1 MKFINLALA
10 TLLATSAGAA
20 LAQDAPAPAFTITG
34 SAALVSD
41 YRFRGASQTNEHGAV
56 QGSINLNHESGFYVG
71 TWASSI
77 ELAGY
82 GGTEVDL
89 YGGWRH
95 TFDGTTF
102 DVGALYY
109 YYPGGGSADT
119 DFLEP
124 YASVTHAFGP
134 VTAKLGAAYAF
145 DQKGTGS
152 ESNVYGYG
160 ELAFAIPNTPVTVKG
175 HLGYSDGKGFLAG
188 GDHYLDY
195 SFGADFVWKNLTFN
209 VSYVDTDLS
218 SGSGGAAILGPS
230 NVDSTVLFSITA
242 GF

>member
-1 MKFINLALA
+1 MKFTNLALA
-10 TLLATSAGAA
+10 TLLAASATAA
-20 LAQDAPAPAFTITG
+20 MAQDEPKPPITITG

-77 ELAGY
+77 ELPGY
-82 GGTEVDL
+82 GGTEIDL
-89 YGGWRH
+89 YGGWRK
-95 TFDGTTF
+95 DLSGTTL

-109 YYPGGGSADT
+109 YYPGGGNADT
-119 DFLEP
+119 DFIEP
-124 YASVTHAFGP
+124 YVSLTHAFGP
-134 VTAKLGAAYAF
+134 VTAKVGAAYAP
-145 DQKGTGS
+145 DQKATGS
-152 ESNVYGYG
+152 EDNIYGYG
-160 ELAFAIPNTPVTVKG
+160 ELAFAIPNTPVTLKG

-188 GDHYLDY
+188 GDNYIDY
-195 SFGADFVWKNLTFN
+195 SVGADFVWRNLTLN
-209 VSYVDTDLS
+209 VSYVDTDLKKS
-218 SGSGGAAILGPS
+218 SAGAAILGPS